1 MSLKVKLDQK
11 APAFKVPDQDGVI
24 RSLAEFAGQW
34 LVLYFYPKD
43 STPGCTCEAQDF
55 TKELKAF
62 EKLDATIVG
71 VSADSPAS
79 HQKFI
84 KKYNLK
90 ITLLADEDQTML
102 KQYGVWQEKSL
113 YGKKFMGIVRSTLL
127 IDPKGVVRAIWEKV
141 KVAEHVSDVKEK
153 LKELN
158 V

>member
-11 APAFKVPDQDGVI
+11 APAFKVADQDGKI
-24 RSLAEFAGQW
+24 HSLEDFAGQW

-84 KKYNLK
+84 KKYDLK
-90 ITLLADEDQTML
+90 ITLLADEDQKML

-113 YGKKFMGIVRSTLL
+113 YGRKFMGIVRSTLL
-127 IDPKGVVRAIWEKV
+127 IDPQGVVRAIWEKV
-141 KVAEHVSDVKEK
+141 KVAEHVSAVKSK

>member
-84 KKYNLK
+84 KKYDLK